1 MAFDVTRKNVP
12 VIQPV
17 VYWGG
22 GGGRLIREGGTF

>member
-22 GGGRLIREGGTF
+22 GRLIREGGTF